1 MIVSKRRYADQK
13 IDQCIAQVIVN
24 QSSLNAPSGV
34 TKADIRMNVSSLNAT
49 IYVDNLT
56 FSTGAPPP
64 DTTPPT
70 VTSRTPANGATSVQF
85 GQNVVAVFSEAVNGV
100 GTSFTLVPQA
110 GGAAIPATVTYDAA
124 GTTATL
130 NPTANLAAS
139 TAYTAQLTGVIADVA
154 NNGLMPVSW
163 SFVTAAAD
171 TTVPTVTS
179 KTPAAGATGVAVA
192 VNITALFSEAVTG
205 VSGTSFT
212 LVPQAGGAAI
222 PATVTLDAA
231 GTTATLNP
239 TASLAA
245 STTYTVQL
253 TAGITDLAGN
263 ALAPV
268 PWSFTTG
275 ASGRQSTDLVIFA
288 KAAAAFDRILLAMVR
303 WIVH

>member
-110 GGAAIPATVTYDAA
+110 GGAAIPA
-124 GTTATL
+124 
-130 NPTANLAAS
+130 AS
-139 TAYTAQLTGVIADVA
+139 
-154 NNGLMPVSW
+154 
-163 SFVTAAAD
+163 
-171 TTVPTVTS
+171 
-179 KTPAAGATGVAVA
+179 
-192 VNITALFSEAVTG
+192 
-205 VSGTSFT
+205 
-212 LVPQAGGAAI
+212 
-222 PATVTLDAA
+222 
-231 GTTATLNP
+231 
-239 TASLAA
+239 
-245 STTYTVQL
+245 
-253 TAGITDLAGN
+253 
-263 ALAPV
+263 
-268 PWSFTTG
+268 
-275 ASGRQSTDLVIFA
+275 
-288 KAAAAFDRILLAMVR
+288 
-303 WIVH
+303 